1 LKERLKLNVKIR
13 YCVEGERKHIA
24 GELVEENTTSLRVK
38 GNKDGKEFEISKAL
52 PYEMRRDD

>member
-1 LKERLKLNVKIR
+1 MNVKIR
-13 YCVEGERKHIA
+13 YCVEGEWKHIA